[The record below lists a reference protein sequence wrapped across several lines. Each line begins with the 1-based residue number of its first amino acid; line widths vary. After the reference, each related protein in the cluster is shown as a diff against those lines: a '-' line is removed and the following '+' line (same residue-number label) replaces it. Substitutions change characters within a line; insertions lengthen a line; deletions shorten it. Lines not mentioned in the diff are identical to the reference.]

1 MSNRLVLSFAGEP
14 ADLSNAF
21 KSVGKDADQMADKT
35 EHATRRMAEGFDNAS
50 MQSSMLSGGIGDIG
64 GSLTAAFGDD
74 SAIGAFGA
82 QMENVGTIIMG
93 VTGASDLLLFATN
106 NLKLGSLRMAAAT
119 KIQAAA
125 QWISNSAFLA
135 SPLTWII
142 LGIIALVAVI
152 VLIATKT
159 DWFSKAWRAS
169 WKWIKDAAQATWDFV
184 KKIPGWT
191 AQAFG
196 KIAEFISKPYRVAFN
211 LIARAW
217 NATIGRL
224 SWTVPNWVPVIGG
237 NNISV
242 PNLPTFHSGGIIP
255 GVVGTAV
262 PFMGIAGE
270 RVSGIASSGARGGG
284 ATVVS
289 AGDELIRILL
299 EKIAAEVNSQGGDA
313 ARVGIRIRAA

>member
-1 MSNRLVLSFAGEP
+1 VSNRLVLSFAGEP
-14 ADLSNAF
+14 ADLSAAF
-21 KSVGKDADQMADKT
+21 NTVGKDAERMADRT
-35 EHATRRMAEGFDNAS
+35 EESTRKMADGVDHVGT
-50 MQSSMLSGGIGDIG
+50 QSAMLSGGIGDVG
-64 GSLTAAFGDD
+64 GALTEAFGDD

-82 QMENVGTIIMG
+82 QMESMGTIIMA
-93 VTGASDLLLFATN
+93 VTGMADLMTVAMNTM
-106 NLKLGSLRMAAAT
+106 KLSQLRAAAAT
-119 KIQAAA
+119 KIQAVA
-125 QWISNSAFLA
+125 QWLSNTAMLA

-142 LGIIALVAVI
+142 LAVIALVAVI

-169 WKWIKDAAQATWDFV
+169 WKWIKDAAANTWEFV

-191 AQAFG
+191 AQAFA
-196 KIAEFISKPYRVAFN
+196 KIAEFISKPYRMAFN

-224 SWTVPNWVPVIGG
+224 SWSVPNWVPVIGG
-237 NNISV
+237 NTISV

-270 RVSGIASSGARGGG
+270 RVSGIASSGGRGG
-284 ATVVS
+284 APTPVT
-289 AGDELIRILL
+289 AGDELIRLL
-299 EKIAAEVNSQGGDA
+299 LSKIATEVGSQGGDA
-313 ARVGIRIRAA
+313 RTVGIVIR

>member
-21 KSVGKDADQMADKT
+21 KSVGKDADNMGDRT
-35 EHATRRMAEGFDNAS
+35 EHATQRMAEGFDNAS
-50 MQSSMLSGGIGDIG
+50 MQSSMLSGGIGDVG
-64 GSLTAAFGDD
+64 GALTAAFGDD
-74 SAIGAFGA
+74 SMIGKFGA
-82 QMENVGTIIMG
+82 QMEMVGTVIMG
-93 VTGASDLLLFATN
+93 VTGLSDLLLFATN
-106 NLKLGSLRMAAAT
+106 NLKLAQLRGAAAT

-135 SPLTWII
+135 SPITWII
-142 LGIIALVAVI
+142 LGILALVAVV

-159 DWFSKAWRAS
+159 DWFSRAWRAS
-169 WKWIKDAAQATWDFV
+169 WKWIKDAAMNTWEFV
-184 KKIPGWT
+184 KQIPKWT
-191 AQAFG
+191 AQAFA
-196 KIAEFISKPYRVAFN
+196 KIAEFISKPYRMAFN

-224 SWTVPNWVPVIGG
+224 SWTVPGWVPVIGG

-270 RVSGIASSGARGGG
+270 RVSGIASGGARGGTT
-284 ATVVS
+284 TVV
-289 AGDELIRILL
+289 AGDELIRLL
-299 EKIAAEVNSQGGDA
+299 LVKIASEVESNGGDPKMIGL
-313 ARVGIRIRAA
+313 RVR

>member
-14 ADLSNAF
+14 TDLSNAF
-21 KSVGKDADQMADKT
+21 KSVGKDAEQMGDTT

-50 MQSSMLSGGIGDIG
+50 MQSSMLSGGIGDVG
-64 GSLTAAFGDD
+64 GAMTAAFGDD
-74 SAIGAFGA
+74 TALGQFGA
-82 QMENVGTIIMG
+82 QLETVGTVIMG
-93 VTGASDLLLFATN
+93 VTGLSDLLLFATN
-106 NLKLGSLRMAAAT
+106 NLRLGQLRMAAAS

-125 QWISNSAFLA
+125 QWISNTAMLA

-142 LGIIALVAVI
+142 LAVIALVAAI

-159 DWFSKAWRAS
+159 DWFSRAWRAS
-169 WKWIKDAAQATWDFV
+169 WKWIKDAAANTWEFV

-191 AQAFG
+191 AQAFS
-196 KIAEFISKPYRVAFN
+196 KIADFITRPYRAAFN
-211 LIARAW
+211 GIARAW

-224 SWTVPNWVPVIGG
+224 SWSVPGWVPVIGG
-237 NNISV
+237 NTISV

-270 RVSGIASSGARGGG
+270 RVSGIASRGGG
-284 ATVVS
+284 GSDAPTLVA
-289 AGDELIRILL
+289 AGDELVRVLL
-299 EKIAAEVNSQGGDA
+299 ERIAAEVQSQGGDA
-313 ARVGIRIRAA
+313 ATVGIRLR